1 VDRAPTIAVD
11 GRHER
16 MICRDV
22 AGGALIVGMLADPP
36 GAAAS
41 RDFGPFAAVLQA
53 LADAAAR

>member
-1 VDRAPTIAVD
+1 
-11 GRHER
+11 